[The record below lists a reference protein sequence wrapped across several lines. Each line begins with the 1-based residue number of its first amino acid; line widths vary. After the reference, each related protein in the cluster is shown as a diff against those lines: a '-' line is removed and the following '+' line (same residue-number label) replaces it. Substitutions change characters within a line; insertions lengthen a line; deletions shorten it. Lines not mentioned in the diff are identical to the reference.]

1 MNATAAVMLLTA
13 VIGLGGCGYTTEQYQ
28 ESLRRE
34 CRAKG
39 LAEQTKPFEECIA
52 KALHQDH
59 DREPGAKGVRGPR
72 HRWQDD
78 LD

>member
-1 MNATAAVMLLTA
+1 MKTTAAVVLLTA

-28 ESLRRE
+28 ESLRRD

-39 LAEQTKPFEECIA
+39 FVEQTKPFEECIA
-52 KALHQDH
+52 RELHRAH
-59 DREPGAKGVRGPR
+59 DREPGARGVHGPR
-72 HRWQDD
+72 HEWQDD